1 MIIRKPYAFL
11 IKNFRKIHIVLL
23 IIGLFLFYKTIDVAR
38 FVNDFMSFGVYD
50 AYVNPISKHITGIM
64 RFSIILM
71 IVGSTSLAL
80 LLRHKQKPWKE
91 YIFPAALYL
100 LLFFTVGM
108 IKSFFNSYTELVDTA
123 NLRLSRD
130 LLLLF
135 LFAQLPALV
144 FFASRVLGF
153 DIKRFH
159 FNQDLEQLE
168 LSDEDRE
175 EIEIGLK
182 VDKYTFIRWWRKFKR
197 NVGYFYKEHKKLS
210 IFVIG
215 VLVILLLRSI
225 YITVFVY
232 NRSYKQG
239 QLYSFNGYT
248 ITVKNSY
255 YTDKDNKGETISS
268 DSNFVIVEMEVKNNH
283 QARTLDTSKFHLKAG
298 TKNFTTTETTY
309 ASEFEDFGKCYS
321 KVKHLQKEETF
332 NFIIVYKVNKNIRK
346 GRFVLFY
353 QEDTGIY
360 KLRKIKLK
368 VKDLRKIEKAKT
380 LKLGDSFTL
389 DIKDKEDTISFDS
402 YEILSSVDYKMN
414 KCTTASCYIETET
427 AYAPEG
433 YKILK
438 IEFSSDDL
446 EAKNVIDFL
455 RKYGKIDYKDTKN
468 EDASM
473 DIAIAIDK
481 NYFGKVVYIKIPQE
495 VEASE
500 KIDFHFVIRDDE
512 IIYQLI

>member
-23 IIGLFLFYKTIDVAR
+23 IVGLFLFYKTIDVAR

-50 AYVNPISKHITGIM
+50 AYVNPISKHITFLM
-64 RFSIILM
+64 RFLIFLM
-71 IVGSTSLAL
+71 IVGSASLGL
-80 LLRHKQKPWKE
+80 VLRHKHKPWKE
-91 YIFPAALYL
+91 YIFPTALYL

-130 LLLLF
+130 LLLIF

-144 FFASRVLGF
+144 IFIARVLGF
-153 DIKRFH
+153 DMKRFH
-159 FNQDLEQLE
+159 FNLDLEQLE
-168 LSDEDRE
+168 LSEEDRE

-182 VDKYTFIRWWRKFKR
+182 VDMYTFIRWWRKFKR
-197 NVGYFYKEHKKLS
+197 NLGYFYKEHKKLS
-210 IFVIG
+210 ILVLG
-215 VLVILLLRSI
+215 VLAFLLLRNI

-255 YTDKDNKGETISS
+255 YTDKDHKGQIISN

-283 QARTLDTSKFHLKAG
+283 RARTIDTSKFHLKAG
-298 TKNFTTTETTY
+298 TKDFTTTETTY

-321 KVKHLQKEETF
+321 KVRHLQKDETL

-353 QEDTGIY
+353 QEDTGIF

-368 VKDLRKIEKAKT
+368 VKDLRRMEKART
-380 LKLGDSFTL
+380 LKLGDSFVL

-414 KCTTASCYIETET
+414 KCTTTECNIITET
-427 AYAPEG
+427 YYAPEG

-438 IEFSSDDL
+438 LEFSSDDL

-455 RKYGKIDYKDTKN
+455 RKYGTIDYKDTKN

-473 DIAIAIDK
+473 DMTIAVDK
-481 NYFGKVVYIKIPQE
+481 NYFGKDVYIKIPQE